1 MKKEIICLIL
11 RVEKMKLHIFN
22 PEHDIALAA
31 NLSNFTAPHA
41 GRRLRHDLGYLPA
54 IWAEGGYVLVEDIDD
69 AQRGYSRLM
78 HKTFDR
84 FVDKHMLAHLDI
96 DSVEPWVGPDSAQ
109 FPVEIWS

>member
-11 RVEKMKLHIFN
+11 RAEKMKLHIFN

-54 IWAEGGYVLVEDIDD
+54 IWAEEGYVLVEDIDD

-78 HKTFDR
+78 HKPFDR
-84 FVDKHMLAHLDI
+84 FVACTSGHR
-96 DSVEPWVGPDSAQ
+96 Q
-109 FPVEIWS
+109 C